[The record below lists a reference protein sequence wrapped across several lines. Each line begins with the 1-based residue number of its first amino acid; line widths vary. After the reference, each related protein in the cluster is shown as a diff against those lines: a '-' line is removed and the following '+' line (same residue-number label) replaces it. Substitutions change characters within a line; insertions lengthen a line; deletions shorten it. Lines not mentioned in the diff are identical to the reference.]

1 MNDSRT
7 NLMKSLTMVDSDT
20 FLTTLYVMIDDFC
33 KWHLSPEPHCG
44 PSASL
49 TRSEVLTLALFGQW
63 QRFPSER
70 GFYRY
75 AQRHLRGAFPTLPD
89 RSQFNRLLRQQQ
101 DTLVAFS
108 LYLVHRLQA
117 QSCAYEVLDATAVPT
132 RDAKRRGLGWL
143 PGIADIGWSNRLGW
157 YEGVYLLL
165 SVNPV
170 GVITGFGY
178 APAST
183 KDQPLAETFL
193 AVRHQPHPRLPGV
206 GAPAQGPYV
215 TDKGFE
221 GAAWRQ
227 QWRHRYGAEVI
238 CAPKRNSKRPWSRAW
253 RRWLA
258 GLRQIVETV
267 NGCLHHSFRLNRER
281 PHDLSGFSARLSAK
295 VALHNFC
302 IWFNEQLGRPCLA
315 FADLIDW

>member
-1 MNDSRT
+1 
-7 NLMKSLTMVDSDT
+7 MVDSDT

-33 KWHLSPEPHCG
+33 KSHLPPEHRCG
-44 PSASL
+44 APASL
-49 TRSEVLTLALFGQW
+49 TRSEVLTLALLSQW

-101 DTLVAFS
+101 AALVTCS
-108 LYLVHRLQA
+108 LHLVQRLSA
-117 QSCAYEVLDATAVPT
+117 PPCAYEVLDATAVPT

-143 PGIADIGWSNRLGW
+143 PGMADIGWSNRLGG

-193 AVRHQPHPRLPGV
+193 AARYQPHPRLSSV

-221 GAAWRQ
+221 GTAWHHH
-227 QWRHRYGAEVI
+227 WRHAYGAAVI

-258 GLRQIVETV
+258 SIRQIVETV
-267 NGCLHHSFRLNRER
+267 NGCLHHVFRLNRER
-281 PHDLSGFSARLSAK
+281 PHDLSGFGTRLSAK

-302 IWFNEQLGRPCLA
+302 IWFNEQLGRPHLA

>member
-1 MNDSRT
+1 
-7 NLMKSLTMVDSDT
+7 MVDSDT
-20 FLTTLYVMIDDFC
+20 FLTTLYMIIDDFC
-33 KWHLSPEPHCG
+33 KSHLLPEHRCG
-44 PSASL
+44 APASL

-75 AQRHLRGAFPTLPD
+75 AQRHLRGAFPNLPD
-89 RSQFNRLLRQQQ
+89 RSQFNRLRRQQQ
-101 DTLVAFS
+101 NALVACNG
-108 LYLVHRLQA
+108 YLVQRLQA
-117 QSCAYEVLDATAVPT
+117 QQCAYEALDATAVPT

-143 PGIADIGWSNRLGW
+143 PGVVDIGWSNRLGW
-157 YEGVYLLL
+157 YEGFHLLL

-183 KDQPLAETFL
+183 KDQPLAETFF
-193 AVRHQPHPRLPGV
+193 AVRHQPHPRLPSV
-206 GAPAQGPYV
+206 GTPALGPYV

-221 GAAWRQ
+221 GTAWHQ
-227 QWRHRYGAEVI
+227 HWQHAYGAEVI
-238 CAPKRNSKRPWSRAW
+238 CAPKRNSQRPWSRAW

-258 GLRQIVETV
+258 GIRQIVETV
-267 NGCLHHSFRLNRER
+267 NGCLHQGFRLNRER
-281 PHDLSGFSARLSAK
+281 PHDLSGFGARLSAK

-302 IWFNEQLGRPCLA
+302 IWFNEQLGRPRLA

>member
-1 MNDSRT
+1 MTDLRA
-7 NLMKSLTMVDSDT
+7 NLKTSLAMVDSDT
-20 FLTTLYVMIDDFC
+20 FLTTLYVMSDDFC
-33 KWHLSPEPHCG
+33 KSHLSPEQRGGAP
-44 PSASL
+44 ASL
-49 TRSEVLTLALFGQW
+49 TPSAVLTLALFGQW
-63 QRFPSER
+63 QRFSSER
-70 GFYRY
+70 AFYRY
-75 AQRHLRGAFPTLPD
+75 AQRHLRGAFPTLPA
-89 RSQFNRLLRQQQ
+89 RSQFNRLWRQQQ
-101 DTLVAFS
+101 EPVIACS
-108 LYLVHRLQA
+108 WHRVQRVQA
-117 QSCAYEVLDATAVPT
+117 QHCAYEVLDATAVPP

-143 PGIADIGWSNRLGW
+143 PGLADIGWSNRLGW
-157 YEGVYLLL
+157 YEGMYLLL

-193 AVRHQPHPRLPGV
+193 AVRHQPHPRLTSV
-206 GAPAQGPYV
+206 GRPAQGPYI

-221 GAAWRQ
+221 GMAWHQ
-227 QWRHRYGAEVI
+227 QWRHAYGAEVI
-238 CAPKRNSKRPWSRAW
+238 CAPKRNSKQPWSRPW

-267 NGCLHHSFRLNRER
+267 NGCLHHEFRLNRER
-281 PHDLSGFSARLSAK
+281 PHGLSGFGTRLSAK

-302 IWFNEQLGRPCLA
+302 IWFNQQLGRPLLA

>member
-7 NLMKSLTMVDSDT
+7 NLMKRLTMVDSDT

-49 TRSEVLTLALFGQW
+49 TRSEVLTLVLFGQW

-75 AQRHLRGAFPTLPD
+75 VQRHLRAAFPTVPD
-89 RSQFNRLLRQQQ
+89 RSPFNRLLRQQQ
-101 DTLVAFS
+101 EALVAFS

-170 GVITGFGY
+170 GVITGFG
-178 APAST
+178 
-183 KDQPLAETFL
+183 
-193 AVRHQPHPRLPGV
+193 
-206 GAPAQGPYV
+206 
-215 TDKGFE
+215 
-221 GAAWRQ
+221 
-227 QWRHRYGAEVI
+227 
-238 CAPKRNSKRPWSRAW
+238 
-253 RRWLA
+253 
-258 GLRQIVETV
+258 
-267 NGCLHHSFRLNRER
+267 
-281 PHDLSGFSARLSAK
+281 
-295 VALHNFC
+295 
-302 IWFNEQLGRPCLA
+302 
-315 FADLIDW
+315 

>member
-1 MNDSRT
+1 
-7 NLMKSLTMVDSDT
+7 MVDSDT

-33 KWHLSPEPHCG
+33 KSHLPPEHHCG
-44 PSASL
+44 APASL

-75 AQRHLRGAFPTLPD
+75 AQRHLRGALPNLPD
-89 RSQFNRLLRQQQ
+89 RSQCNRLLRQQQ
-101 DTLVAFS
+101 AVLVACNR
-108 LYLVHRLQA
+108 YLVQRLQA
-117 QSCAYEVLDATAVPT
+117 QQCAYEALDATAVPT

-143 PGIADIGWSNRLGW
+143 PGVVDIGWSHRLGW
-157 YEGVYLLL
+157 YQGVHLLL
-165 SVNPV
+165 SVNPA
-170 GVITGFGY
+170 GVITGFGS
-178 APAST
+178 APATT
-183 KDQPLAETFL
+183 KDPLLAETFF
-193 AVRHQPHPRLPGV
+193 AGRHQPHPHLPSV
-206 GAPAQGPYV
+206 GAPALGPYV

-221 GAAWRQ
+221 GTAWHQ
-227 QWRHRYGAEVI
+227 HWQHAYGAEVI

-258 GLRQIVETV
+258 GIRQIVETV
-267 NGCLHHSFRLNRER
+267 NGCLHQVFRLNRER
-281 PHDLSGFSARLSAK
+281 PHDLSGFGARLSAK

-302 IWFNEQLGRPCLA
+302 IWFNEQLGRPRLA